1 MLKLSAKRA
10 RAAMREEELTELDE
24 QEFQYNMDD
33 EFPAPDF
40 ATLQVLSM
48 TTCSVCYSRI

>member
-33 EFPAPDF
+33 EFPVPDF
-40 ATLQVLSM
+40 ATL
-48 TTCSVCYSRI
+48 